1 MKKIEVL
8 TKPNETPIYDKATG
22 RFLGWRLAYDM
33 VGPISALSYFF
44 ESGMGSSY
52 KRMCRFKK
60 KLQLVSNENN
70 K

>member
-8 TKPNETPIYDKATG
+8 TKPIETPMYDKATG
-22 RFLGWRLAYDM
+22 RLIGWRLSYDM
-33 VGPISALSYFF
+33 VGPINVLSYFF
-44 ESGMGSSY
+44 ESDRGSSY

-60 KLQLVSNENN
+60 KLQLINENN